1 MRDGIHT
8 TLITLRDCGE
18 MMPGTTAA
26 VVALLSENKLQ
37 ENYGLRLKK
46 TNIILL
52 RKMKIAEWK
61 KGVEHQFSNNT
72 GTVRKISLYPKS
84 QGKKMKMD

>member
-26 VVALLSENKLQ
+26 VVALLSKNKLQ
-37 ENYGLRLKK
+37 E
-46 TNIILL
+46 I
-52 RKMKIAEWK
+52 M
-61 KGVEHQFSNNT
+61 V
-72 GTVRKISLYPKS
+72 
-84 QGKKMKMD
+84 